1 MEVII
6 VGGGKVGYY
15 LTKTLLEHGHHP
27 HLIEMDPD
35 KCARMADELDVP
47 VICGDGSR
55 LDILEA
61 AGAREAD
68 AIVAVTGRDQD
79 NLVACQL
86 ADQVFQVH
94 RTVARIN
101 NPKNKA
107 AMQKLG
113 VETPISVT
121 DNITRLIEREV
132 DTAAIRQLIPLNR
145 GEASISELHLPE
157 PYAQEGVRLSQLQL
171 PEESVIVS
179 IERKGQF
186 IFPRGNTQLF
196 GGDKLLVVCAESAVR
211 ELSKKLGLHCHK
223 QHL

>member
-1 MEVII
+1 MELII

-27 HLIEMDPD
+27 HLIEMDPE
-35 KCARMADELDVP
+35 KCAHMADELDIP
-47 VICGDGSR
+47 VICGDGCT
-55 LDILEA
+55 LEVLEA
-61 AGAREAD
+61 AGARHTD
-68 AIVAVTGRDQD
+68 AVVAVTGRDQD
-79 NLVACQL
+79 NLIACQL
-86 ADQVFQVH
+86 AGQVFHVR

-101 NPKNKA
+101 NPKNKD
-107 AMQKLG
+107 AMIQLG

-121 DNITRLIEREV
+121 DSIARLIEREV

-157 PYAQEGVRLSQLQL
+157 PYSQEGVRLSQLQL

-196 GGDKLLVVCAESAVR
+196 GGDKLLVVCADSAVR
-211 ELSKKLGLHCHK
+211 ELSKKLGLLA
-223 QHL
+223 Q

>member
-1 MEVII
+1 MELII

-27 HLIEMDPD
+27 HLIEMDPE
-35 KCARMADELDVP
+35 KCAHMADELDIP
-47 VICGDGSR
+47 VICGDGCT
-55 LDILEA
+55 LEVLEA
-61 AGAREAD
+61 AGARHTD
-68 AIVAVTGRDQD
+68 AVVAVTGRDQD
-79 NLVACQL
+79 NLIACQL
-86 ADQVFQVH
+86 AGQVFHVR

-101 NPKNKA
+101 NPKNKD
-107 AMQKLG
+107 AMIQLG

-121 DNITRLIEREV
+121 DSIARLIEREV

-157 PYAQEGVRLSQLQL
+157 PYSQEGVRLSQLQL

-196 GGDKLLVVCAESAVR
+196 GGDKLLVVCADSALR
-211 ELSKKLGLHCHK
+211 ELSKKLGLLA
-223 QHL
+223 Q

>member
-1 MEVII
+1 MELII

-27 HLIEMDPD
+27 HLIEMDPE
-35 KCARMADELDVP
+35 KCAHMADTLDIP
-47 VICGDGSR
+47 VICGDGCT
-55 LDILEA
+55 LEVLEA
-61 AGAREAD
+61 AGARHTD
-68 AIVAVTGRDQD
+68 AVVAVTGRDQD
-79 NLVACQL
+79 NLIACQL
-86 ADQVFQVH
+86 AGQVFHVR

-101 NPKNKA
+101 NPKNKD
-107 AMQKLG
+107 AMIQLG

-121 DNITRLIEREV
+121 DSIARLIEREV

-157 PYAQEGVRLSQLQL
+157 PYSQEGVRLSQLQL

-196 GGDKLLVVCAESAVR
+196 GGDKLLVVCADSALR
-211 ELSKKLGLHCHK
+211 ELSKKLGLLA
-223 QHL
+223 Q

>member
-1 MEVII
+1 MELII

-27 HLIEMDPD
+27 HLIEMDPE
-35 KCARMADELDVP
+35 KCAHMADELDIP
-47 VICGDGSR
+47 VICGDGCT
-55 LDILEA
+55 LEVLEA
-61 AGAREAD
+61 AGARHTD
-68 AIVAVTGRDQD
+68 AVVAVTGRDQD
-79 NLVACQL
+79 NLIACQL
-86 ADQVFQVH
+86 AGQVFHVR

-101 NPKNKA
+101 NPKNKD
-107 AMQKLG
+107 AMIQLG

-121 DNITRLIEREV
+121 DSIARLIEREV

-157 PYAQEGVRLSQLQL
+157 PYSQEGVRLSQLQL

-186 IFPRGNTQLF
+186 IFPRGNTQLC
-196 GGDKLLVVCAESAVR
+196 GGDKLLVVCADSALR
-211 ELSKKLGLHCHK
+211 ELSKKLGLLA
-223 QHL
+223 Q

>member
-1 MEVII
+1 MELII

-27 HLIEMDPD
+27 HLIEMDPE
-35 KCARMADELDVP
+35 KCAHMADELDIP
-47 VICGDGSR
+47 VICGDGCT
-55 LDILEA
+55 LEVLEA
-61 AGAREAD
+61 AGARHTD
-68 AIVAVTGRDQD
+68 AVVAVTGRDQD
-79 NLVACQL
+79 NLIACQL
-86 ADQVFQVH
+86 AGQVFHVR

-101 NPKNKA
+101 NPKNKD
-107 AMQKLG
+107 AMIQLG

-121 DNITRLIEREV
+121 DSIARLIEREV

-145 GEASISELHLPE
+145 GEASISELHLPG
-157 PYAQEGVRLSQLQL
+157 PYSQEGVRLSQLQL

-196 GGDKLLVVCAESAVR
+196 GGDKLLVVCADSALR
-211 ELSKKLGLHCHK
+211 ELSKKLGLLA
-223 QHL
+223 Q